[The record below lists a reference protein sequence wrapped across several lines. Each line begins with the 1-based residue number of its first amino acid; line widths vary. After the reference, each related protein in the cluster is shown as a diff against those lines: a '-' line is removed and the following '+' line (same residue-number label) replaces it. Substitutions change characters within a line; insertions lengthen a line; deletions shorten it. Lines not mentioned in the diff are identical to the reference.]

1 MSDLEEE
8 DTLFLQ
14 IAVFLRLN
22 KKNESKNKWKYWVR
36 EILGKREENRAYNT
50 LVQEMKLGD
59 KKYYFW

>member
-1 MSDLEEE
+1 MSDSEEE

>member
-22 KKNESKNKWKYWVR
+22 KKIESKNKWKYWVR
-36 EILGKREENRAYNT
+36 EILGKRDENRAYNT

>member
-22 KKNESKNKWKYWVR
+22 KKIESKNKWKYWVR

>member
-1 MSDLEEE
+1 MSDSEEE

-14 IAVFLRLN
+14 ITVFLRLN